1 MTERELSQA
10 THLKAELDALRRVA
24 AEEGSEDVLRAI
36 DRQEKAV
43 ESARL
48 EVMAFIAAIPDARV
62 RAIAVMR
69 FLEGKSWETIAR
81 RMHYERTSP
90 AKQLRRFLRGT
101 ISLRP
106 IERRTF
112 LSPVALT
119 MLGATLIFRE
129 VTKIV
134 NRPRSYI
141 GQCFSDSRLQL
152 LVIGVY

>member
-24 AEEGSEDVLRAI
+24 AEEGSEDVLMAI

-90 AKQLRRFLRGT
+90 AKQLRRFLRG
-101 ISLRP
+101 R
-106 IERRTF
+106 
-112 LSPVALT
+112 
-119 MLGATLIFRE
+119 M
-129 VTKIV
+129 
-134 NRPRSYI
+134 
-141 GQCFSDSRLQL
+141 
-152 LVIGVY
+152 

>member
-10 THLKAELDALRRVA
+10 VHLKAELDALSRVA
-24 AEEGSEDVLRAI
+24 AEEGSEDVLMAI
-36 DRQEKAV
+36 DRQKKAV

-90 AKQLRRFLRGT
+90 AKQLRRFLRG
-101 ISLRP
+101 R
-106 IERRTF
+106 
-112 LSPVALT
+112 
-119 MLGATLIFRE
+119 M
-129 VTKIV
+129 
-134 NRPRSYI
+134 
-141 GQCFSDSRLQL
+141 
-152 LVIGVY
+152 